1 MMNNSREFS
10 GRIAVVTGSSRGI
23 GRETA
28 ERLAGA
34 GATVII
40 TSRIL
45 EVAEDVAGTIKRDG
59 GQAEAYAV
67 DVANS
72 VSVDTLVASVVERF
86 GQVDVLIN
94 NAGVSPAYARAE
106 KIDEA
111 DWDAM
116 IATNLKGT
124 FLCCKCFGKVMIQ
137 QESGCIVNMSSVL
150 ARSGQAR
157 LAAYAATKGGIE
169 ALTRAL
175 AIEWAEHG
183 IRVNCVAPSF
193 IETDMTAGLR
203 ANDGL
208 RSLMLEKTPLG
219 VFGETKDVA
228 AAIMFLC
235 SDRAR
240 LITGAELDVDG
251 GWIAE

>member
-1 MMNNSREFS
+1 M
-10 GRIAVVTGSSRGI
+10 
-23 GRETA
+23 
-28 ERLAGA
+28 
-34 GATVII
+34 
-40 TSRIL
+40 
-45 EVAEDVAGTIKRDG
+45 
-59 GQAEAYAV
+59 
-67 DVANS
+67 
-72 VSVDTLVASVVERF
+72 
-86 GQVDVLIN
+86 LIN

-111 DWDAM
+111 DWDAI

-124 FLCCKCFGKVMIQ
+124 FLCCKRFGKVMIQ
-137 QESGCIVNMSSVL
+137 QGSGCIVNMSSVL
-150 ARSGQAR
+150 ARSGQPR

-208 RSLMLEKTPLG
+208 RSLMLEKTPQSESPQ
-219 VFGETKDVA
+219 VQ
-228 AAIMFLC
+228 
-235 SDRAR
+235 
-240 LITGAELDVDG
+240 
-251 GWIAE
+251 